1 MLRTNQSFLTYIQ
14 ELYEQQVRKEN
25 IMIRQ
30 YAKGQK
36 LFSQNE
42 NATKV
47 MVIRDGITK
56 CFFTEHNDKEY
67 IVEFLGTGEII
78 GEIELI
84 RQIAC
89 LCSIEAVTDVT
100 VYAISIDYF
109 SQLINNSLQLNNLL
123 LDVFAKRII
132 DTSSRAS
139 YQQVYTI
146 EHSLTKLLD
155 LQSKQEIS
163 ISKEDM
169 ASYLGVT
176 VRSLNRTLK
185 NISHKNIY

>member
-1 MLRTNQSFLTYIQ
+1 MLRTNQSFLTYVQ
-14 ELYEQQVRKEN
+14 ELYEQQERKEN
-25 IMIRQ
+25 IIVKQ
-30 YAKGQK
+30 YSKGQK

-47 MVIRDGITK
+47 MVIKEGITK
-56 CFFTEHNDKEY
+56 CFFTEHNEKEY
-67 IVEFLGTGEII
+67 IVEFLGNGEII

-84 RQIAC
+84 RQISC
-89 LCSIEAVTDVT
+89 LCSIEALTDVT
-100 VYAISIDYF
+100 AYAISTDYF
-109 SQLINNSLQLNNLL
+109 SQLIKNSLLLNNLL

-132 DTSSRAS
+132 DTSTRAS

-146 EHSLTKLLD
+146 EHSLTKLLN
-155 LQSKQEIS
+155 LQSKQDIS

-176 VRSLNRTLK
+176 VRSLNRILK
-185 NISHKNIY
+185 KHV